1 LKGPTRPAS
10 GDSPLPSDPHFGP
23 EPPDVELADL
33 SGWIVHEDAS
43 LLVVDKPGWLLCHPS
58 KRGPRSSLVG
68 ACREWTGLDRL
79 HLVSRLDR
87 ETSGLVVLAK
97 DAAMASRL
105 QKAVQE
111 RQVEKIYLAILDGRL
126 EAAVDVDAPL
136 GPHPTSAVRARV
148 AVLLEGGKAA
158 HTRFEPLGPSS
169 WDGLGDGRGTS
180 VGAGHVEAEGLE
192 KANLSLVRVIPSTGR
207 KHQIRAHAA
216 HIGHPVAGDKIY
228 GPDEGLFL
236 EFIEAGWTE
245 RMARQLPMQRQA
257 LHLAAVGF
265 SATDECPPLR
275 FEASLPADMQ
285 RLLRGGRAPAPGS

>member
-1 LKGPTRPAS
+1 LKGPTRPQVF
-10 GDSPLPSDPHFGP
+10 GDSPLTTDPHFGP
-23 EPPDVELADL
+23 EPPDVELDELA
-33 SGWIVHEDAS
+33 GWIVHEDAH
-43 LLVVDKPGWLLCHPS
+43 LLVIDKPGWLVCHPS

-68 ACREWTGLDRL
+68 ACREWTGLERL

-111 RQVEKIYLAILDGRL
+111 RQVEKIYLAVLEGRL

-148 AVLLEGGKAA
+148 AVLTEGGKAA
-158 HTRFEPLGPSS
+158 HTRFEPLGP
-169 WDGLGDGRGTS
+169 
-180 VGAGHVEAEGLE
+180 
-192 KANLSLVRVIPSTGR
+192 SLVRVIPSTGR

-245 RMARQLPMQRQA
+245 RMALQLPVQRQA
-257 LHLAAVGF
+257 LHLAEVGF
-265 SATDECPPLR
+265 PALDDLPALR
-275 FEASLPADMQ
+275 FEAGLPEDMR
-285 RLLRGGRAPAPGS
+285 RLLG